1 VLRFWVSNVTMGIEL
16 AGPPQRE
23 VLEEMVRHL
32 DERYQRTATE
42 LGAAKESQVRELLRR
57 FAGQEVDGALLG
69 LSGRIH
75 LPTFRHAA
83 PYHSDDGQVEV
94 DALAEGDERWAV
106 EIKWRG
112 RLTGVKEMQK
122 LLAAAEALSARPW
135 FISRAGFTPEAE
147 AFARQE
153 GVMIT
158 GQAEIERLV
167 EGVRHLLGYAGEE

>member
-42 LGAAKESQVRELLRR
+42 LGTAKESQVRELLRR
-57 FAGQEVDGALLG
+57 FARQEVDGELLG
-69 LSGRIH
+69 LPGRIH
-75 LPTFRHAA
+75 LPTFRQVT
-83 PYHSDDGQVEV
+83 PYRSDDGQVEV

-112 RLTGVKEMQK
+112 RLVGVKEVRK
-122 LLAAAEALSARPW
+122 LLAAANTLSARPW
-135 FISRAGFTPEAE
+135 FISRAGFTPEARGL
-147 AFARQE
+147 AQRE
-153 GVMIT
+153 GMMISS
-158 GQAEIERLV
+158 QAEIEWLV
-167 EGVRHLLGYAGEE
+167 ESVRQV